1 MDTSV
6 SNGVTISMTTPDFR
20 IEQATIEDVPLILSF
35 IKDLAEYE
43 KLLHE
48 IVVTEDI
55 LRKNLF
61 GENPVARALLAYY
74 RGAPAGFAIYFYNFS
89 TFLGRPGIYLEDL
102 FVKPAYRGRGIGKA
116 FLIYLARL
124 ARDNDCGRF
133 EWAVLDWNQSA
144 IDFYVSLGVTLKKE
158 WIVNQLTGQTLTN
171 LANQE
176 ITIK

>member
-1 MDTSV
+1 
-6 SNGVTISMTTPDFR
+6 MTAPDFI
-20 IEQATIEDVPLILSF
+20 IELAAIEDVPLILSF
-35 IKDLAEYE
+35 ITELAEYE

-48 IVVTEDI
+48 VVVTEDI

-61 GENPVARALLAYY
+61 GENPVAKALLAYY
-74 RGAPAGFAIYFYNFS
+74 KGAPAGFALYFYNFS

-116 FLIYLARL
+116 LLVYLAKH

-133 EWAVLDWNQSA
+133 EWAVLDWNQPA
-144 IDFYVSLGVTLKKE
+144 IDFYVNLGVILKKE
-158 WIVNQLTGQTLTN
+158 WIVNQLTGETLTN
-171 LANQE
+171 LANQK

>member
-1 MDTSV
+1 
-6 SNGVTISMTTPDFR
+6 MTTPDFN
-20 IEQATIEDVPLILSF
+20 IKQAAIEDVPLILSF

-48 IVVTEDI
+48 VVVTEDI

-61 GENPVARALLAYY
+61 GENPVAKALLAYY
-74 RGAPAGFAIYFYNFS
+74 KGAPAGFALFFYNFS

-102 FVKPAYRGRGIGKA
+102 FVKPAYRGKGIGKA
-116 FLIYLARL
+116 LLIYLAKH

-133 EWAVLDWNQSA
+133 EWAVLDWNQPA
-144 IDFYVSLGVTLKKE
+144 IDFYVNLGAKLKKE
-158 WIVNQLTGQTLTN
+158 WIVNQLTGKTLTN

-176 ITIK
+176 IKVI

>member
-74 RGAPAGFAIYFYNFS
+74 RGARLDSLSIFIIFPLSWAAPAFI
-89 TFLGRPGIYLEDL
+89 
-102 FVKPAYRGRGIGKA
+102 
-116 FLIYLARL
+116 
-124 ARDNDCGRF
+124 
-133 EWAVLDWNQSA
+133 W
-144 IDFYVSLGVTLKKE
+144 
-158 WIVNQLTGQTLTN
+158 
-171 LANQE
+171 
-176 ITIK
+176 

>member
-1 MDTSV
+1 
-6 SNGVTISMTTPDFR
+6 MTTPDFN
-20 IEQATIEDVPLILSF
+20 IKQAAIEDVPLILSS

-48 IVVTEDI
+48 VVVTEDI

-61 GENPVARALLAYY
+61 GENPVAKALLAYY
-74 RGAPAGFAIYFYNFS
+74 KGAPAGFALFFYNFS

-102 FVKPAYRGRGIGKA
+102 FVKPAYRGKGIGKA
-116 FLIYLARL
+116 LLIYLAKH

-133 EWAVLDWNQSA
+133 EWAVLDWNQPA
-144 IDFYVSLGVTLKKE
+144 IDFYVNLGAKLKKE
-158 WIVNQLTGQTLTN
+158 WIVNQLTGKTLTN

-176 ITIK
+176 IKVI